1 VAVHAEAEYQR
12 VLKKFPP
19 LTLRRCAII
28 ALVLAAAGT
37 NFFREIN
44 WAPLI
49 VLSLAWGSA
58 ELTKFRLR
66 RNARQFA
73 EGSR

>member
-1 VAVHAEAEYQR
+1 MSLHAEAEYER
-12 VLKKFPP
+12 VLQKFPP
-19 LTLRRCAII
+19 LTIRRFAII

-49 VLSLAWGSA
+49 VLALAWGSA
-58 ELTKFRLR
+58 ELTKLRLR
-66 RNARQFA
+66 RNARQFV
-73 EGSR
+73 EDSR